1 MNFGKNKEDLW
12 NELKALDKATGIDA
26 FVCQGQNVSI
36 EIDGIESPF
45 FNGRKNESKGTNVQ
59 GKPLVIKAHISSM
72 NIDDTTDTTDAQDD
86 ADGEKMVIKNW
97 TISKKGVQDIMK
109 KIINHGR
116 GSNRTKLYEA
126 LEGHRINASM
136 DENLVVLCYS
146 GCETKVSDDD
156 KITTHWIVVNPSVPF
171 EMVNGFPSFP
181 MLELNLTKDEFML
194 CMESRMALYSEMS
207 EDIYPIRETA
217 FSSIGKL
224 LDATASFKNIT
235 AIPLG
240 SALLLADKISVDLKN
255 LKLIYRNGEGHF
267 KPLIGVAGSR
277 FAPYSEEQ
285 FFKKLISWMD
295 CKFGGVC
302 IKHWQIYDDVSVVD
316 AELASCKISRN
327 GQDRQQS
334 ASEML
339 CEAMSLYTECADE
352 FKIRLRM
359 KTSDVPGVS
368 ASVTAYAKFGDAE
381 VQIHKNSAYHWDSF
395 VRQGEGILNLLTPS
409 KKGSVPID
417 ENIAEFIK
425 KVNSLKKKE
434 VYFNKATDGINDIIN
449 QIGKRRIADAD
460 AVISRIRDGVSET
473 ESKVNAY
480 ELFRKTL
487 EETFTKLPAK
497 QSDEL
502 MIKYSEFFHSLCKM

>member
-1 MNFGKNKEDLW
+1 MNFGKDREDLW
-12 NELKALDKATGIDA
+12 RELEALDEATGIDA
-26 FVCQGQNVSI
+26 FICQGQNVSL

-45 FNGRKNESKGTNVQ
+45 LSGKKNNAGVQ
-59 GKPLVIKAHISSM
+59 GNPLVIKAHVSY
-72 NIDDTTDTTDAQDD
+72 DTTDAADD
-86 ADGEKMVIKNW
+86 TDDTDDEKITIKNW
-97 TISKKGVQDIMK
+97 TISKEGVQDIMK
-109 KIINHGR
+109 KVIDYGK
-116 GSNRTKLYEA
+116 GNRTKLYEA
-126 LEGHRINASM
+126 LKGHRMDASM

-146 GCETKVSDDD
+146 GCDTKAKNG
-156 KITTHWIVVNPSVPF
+156 KIKTHWIVINPSVPF

-181 MLELNLTKDEFML
+181 MLDLELTKDEFML
-194 CMESRMALYSEMS
+194 CMESRMALYSELS

-224 LDATASFKNIT
+224 LDATASFKNIA

-240 SALLLADKISVDLKN
+240 SALLLADKISMDLKN

-277 FAPYSEEQ
+277 FAPYSEEE
-285 FFKKLISWMD
+285 FFKKLISWLD
-295 CKFGGVC
+295 CRFGGVS
-302 IKHWQIYDDVSVVD
+302 IRNWKIYDDVSIVD
-316 AELASCKISRN
+316 AELSCKISRN
-327 GQDRQQS
+327 GEERQQS
-334 ASEML
+334 VSEML
-339 CEAMSLYTECADE
+339 CEAMSLYAECADE

-395 VRQGEGILNLLTPS
+395 VRQGEGVLNLLVPS
-409 KKGSVPID
+409 KKNGVPID

-425 KVNSLKKKE
+425 KINSLKKKE
-434 VYFNKATDGINDIIN
+434 IRFNKAVDGINGIIN
-449 QIGKRRIADAD
+449 QIGKRRIADAE
-460 AVISRIRDGVSET
+460 AVIARIKDGIEA
-473 ESKVNAY
+473 ESANAY
-480 ELFRKTL
+480 ELFKKVL

-502 MIKYSEFFHSLCKM
+502 MIKYGEFFHSLCEM